1 MGPEVTLVN
10 PAYETALEL
19 KQVLDENDLLCR
31 PESSNPEKYR
41 FYVSDLAEK
50 FTSFAASILP
60 GQVKETK
67 QINIE
72 EY

>member
-1 MGPEVTLVN
+1 
-10 PAYETALEL
+10 LE
-19 KQVLDENDLLCR
+19 ENDLLCVQK
-31 PESSNPEKYR
+31 SSDLEKYH

>member
-1 MGPEVTLVN
+1 MGPDVTLVN

-19 KQVLDENDLLCR
+19 KQILEEKNLLR
-31 PESSNPEKYR
+31 EDTRTGEEKYH

-50 FTSFAASILP
+50 FTDFAASILP
-60 GQVKETK
+60 EQVKETK

-72 EY
+72 EF